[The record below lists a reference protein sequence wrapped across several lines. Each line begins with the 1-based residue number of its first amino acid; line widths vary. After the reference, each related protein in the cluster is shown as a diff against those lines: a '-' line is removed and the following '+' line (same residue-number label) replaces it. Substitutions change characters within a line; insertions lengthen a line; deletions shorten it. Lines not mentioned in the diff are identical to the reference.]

1 MLKSQPE
8 TPGFNVRIGIGFRK
22 SRTGDIHDIS
32 YIGRVKILKKWVIIS
47 SILVLCFLGF
57 VTGAYIKAMQP
68 KHKAEDLAFE
78 IAKAEAGLKAMD
90 EFYLYHGKESYSVVV
105 GTTSSRQKQIVWI
118 PDNDRDRIVIE
129 NVANGKTKEE
139 ILSIVQQN
147 IDSEKIISVKLGM
160 ENSVPL
166 WEVTYKDRSGRYNYD
181 YYDFKTGEW
190 LKYYRSI

>member
-1 MLKSQPE
+1 
-8 TPGFNVRIGIGFRK
+8 
-22 SRTGDIHDIS
+22 
-32 YIGRVKILKKWVIIS
+32 
-47 SILVLCFLGF
+47 
-57 VTGAYIKAMQP
+57 MQP

>member
-1 MLKSQPE
+1 
-8 TPGFNVRIGIGFRK
+8 
-22 SRTGDIHDIS
+22 
-32 YIGRVKILKKWVIIS
+32 
-47 SILVLCFLGF
+47 
-57 VTGAYIKAMQP
+57 MQP

-78 IAKAEAGLKAMD
+78 MAKAEAGLKTMD

-105 GTTSSRQKQIVWI
+105 GTTSSGQKQIVWI
-118 PDNDRDRIVIE
+118 PDNDRDKIVIE

-147 IDSEKIISVKLGM
+147 IDSKKIISVKLGM

>member
-22 SRTGDIHDIS
+22 SRTDDIHDIS